1 MSGVSKALL
10 QEADVRRATQRSL
23 QCQQRCETSSQ
34 SPALFRNLHHSVRN
48 HTSSGAELTLQVE
61 FCCLSNCSKPLVEN
75 VKDDDLMEPVEVRV
89 PHEEA
94 VLVEYPGFV
103 QKPDAAIATLGG
115 PGAVTSALFG
125 VDAKQS
131 ELALRFRPADPLAHP
146 IIADRTPTNGLLL
159 KITRRPG
166 ETQCSAEITARVT
179 STYQFQG
186 PADMQ
191 YVSADTG
198 VSPPQVHLG
207 LRLETYLL
215 PLIGMQST
223 IYSTDSSI
231 SGPS

>member
-1 MSGVSKALL
+1 M
-10 QEADVRRATQRSL
+10 
-23 QCQQRCETSSQ
+23 
-34 SPALFRNLHHSVRN
+34 
-48 HTSSGAELTLQVE
+48 
-61 FCCLSNCSKPLVEN
+61 
-75 VKDDDLMEPVEVRV
+75 
-89 PHEEA
+89 
-94 VLVEYPGFV
+94 EYPGFV
-103 QKPDAAIATLGG
+103 QNPDAAIATLGG

-166 ETQCSAEITARVT
+166 ETQCSAEVTARVT

-198 VSPPQVHLG
+198 VSPPQVHFQ
-207 LRLETYLL
+207 LRPECHLH
-215 PLIGMQST
+215 PLMPT
-223 IYSTDSSI
+223 PVTFYSI
-231 SGPS
+231 EAP